1 MWTLCDSVSFIMVES
16 LMLLDLAAQW
26 IMKLAVAE

>member
-16 LMLLDLAAQW
+16 LLDLAAQW